1 MAEKVKEHRISTLMN
16 YIQAGQIK
24 IHLRVTSL
32 SLKLQAQVKERRSL
46 KPTSMSYSNVL
57 DYIPREEFHALAR
70 SCSSTAIHI
79 DYSMNLPGITF
90 DASLIDYPDT
100 RLSVI
105 WKAEKATSAYMR
117 TLCGQRCLFLTP
129 M

>member
-32 SLKLQAQVKERRSL
+32 SLKLQAQVKETRSL

-57 DYIPREEFHALAR
+57 DYIPREEFHALAK
-70 SCSSTAIHI
+70 SCSSTAIRI
-79 DYSMNLPGITF
+79 GYSMNLPGITF
-90 DASLIDYPDT
+90 SASLIDYPDT

-105 WKAEKATSAYMR
+105 WKAEKATSASMR
-117 TLCGQRCLFLTP
+117 TLCGQRHIFLTP